1 MPSPPTSGSSAVRS
15 VNSSTGSTFG
25 DGEQVALV
33 DGATGLFRFIG
44 WARPDLR
51 YPEPHMVR
59 VEVTGAASRV
69 PPFNKADLIPFIGP
83 VRMT

>member
-1 MPSPPTSGSSAVRS
+1 M
-15 VNSSTGSTFG
+15 SSTGRDLG
-25 DGEQVALV
+25 VGEQVALV
-33 DGATGLFRFIG
+33 DRATGRWRFIG

-59 VEVTGAASRV
+59 VELDNRV

-83 VRMT
+83 VRMK